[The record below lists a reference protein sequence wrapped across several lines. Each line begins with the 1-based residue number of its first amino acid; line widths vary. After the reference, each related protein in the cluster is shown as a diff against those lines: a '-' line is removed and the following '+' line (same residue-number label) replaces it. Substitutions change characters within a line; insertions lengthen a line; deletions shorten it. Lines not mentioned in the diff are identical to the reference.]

1 MSAIFKSCM
10 RNFFFVKIVTNMSR
24 NMLRTTER
32 TVIIK
37 LHGNNT
43 GCMPVLLEKG

>member
-10 RNFFFVKIVTNMSR
+10 RNVFFAKIVTNMSR

-37 LHGNNT
+37 LRGNIT